1 METRHPIP
9 AIDDLQPFD
18 TCVVVGRLADA
29 AAPVN
34 LTTENV
40 LPVLDRY
47 GIREAL
53 VTSNFARLHRP
64 HRRGNA
70 WTVEFCT
77 LSPRLH
83 PVWVFEPP
91 VTPGRE
97 AARAA
102 VAEMRG
108 QGARVARLLM
118 GQGGAAPLL
127 WWWQDLLK
135 ALRERRI
142 PCLVDF
148 GSCDY
153 FHGSTNGVPNDAQV
167 DGLRAIVLAFPNLH
181 FILSH
186 ACGGLG
192 IAGSVLPLMQRCPN
206 LHLDIS
212 SIINHAWRAE
222 VLERV
227 AKEFPSIDF
236 IAGHWFAHSVL
247 RLPNVYCNMWSLL
260 PLGALERGVREY
272 GAEKFLYGSDA
283 FLNPISAGIG
293 LIVHADLPDEDK
305 RKILG
310 LNQAKLLEKAGVL
323 PAKLRQGYHAMC
335 AG

>member
-1 METRHPIP
+1 
-9 AIDDLQPFD
+9 
-18 TCVVVGRLADA
+18 
-29 AAPVN
+29 
-34 LTTENV
+34 V

-53 VTSNFARLHRP
+53 VTSNFARLHRS
-64 HRRGNA
+64 HRRGNV
-70 WTVEFCT
+70 WTVEFCK

-97 AARAA
+97 AARTA
-102 VAEMRG
+102 VVEMRG

-127 WWWQDLLK
+127 WWWRELLE

-153 FHGSTNGVPNDAQV
+153 FHGSTNGVPDDAQV

-206 LHLDIS
+206 LHLDVS
-212 SIINHAWRAE
+212 SILDYWRRA
-222 VLERV
+222 VRDLGPERV
-227 AKEFPSIDF
+227 FFATGMPYFDPGTCVSNVQYEPGLSAEAKKLIM
-236 IAGHWFAHSVL
+236 GG
-247 RLPNVYCNMWSLL
+247 NM
-260 PLGALERGVREY
+260 RR
-272 GAEKFLYGSDA
+272 
-283 FLNPISAGIG
+283 
-293 LIVHADLPDEDK
+293 
-305 RKILG
+305 
-310 LNQAKLLEKAGVL
+310 LLEAVI
-323 PAKLRQGYHAMC
+323 
-335 AG
+335 